1 MKTPDVYYEHQAFS
15 LAENY
20 FKSININKNEK
31 LQKNHTDRKRNAD
44 KLV

>member
-1 MKTPDVYYEHQAFS
+1 MFITNIRRFY